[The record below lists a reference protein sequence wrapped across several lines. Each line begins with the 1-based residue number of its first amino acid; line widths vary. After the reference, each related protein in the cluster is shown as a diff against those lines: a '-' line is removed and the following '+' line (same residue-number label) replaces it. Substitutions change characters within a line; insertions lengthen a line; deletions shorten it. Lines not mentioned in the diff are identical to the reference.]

1 MKKHGN
7 KWKARL
13 AVISK
18 GFTVAAA
25 YIVI

>member
-13 AVISK
+13 AVFSK